1 MEMLSEML
9 RDPFFRCDSD
19 YHRDKFARCERL
31 ARCNNACHKVW
42 PRHGNPSTKWLEF
55 YITKSQFLVITPFS
69 SHLLSICAFHFYP
82 KQDTFWLL
90 QWSSCIS
97 HSIPHFSSSFA
108 HLDCWAIS
116 NWCRWFWGKT
126 CEPTF
131 ISKHQQMIGGKH
143 RRGVIANFGKQNL
156 PGVFDVQ
163 KLFLWR
169 SFVGRSDWHIKGA
182 LRKPF
187 WTKGMQERF
196 VQIGHHASAPYQ
208 NYKLEHVFFWDM
220 NDLGPPE

>member
-1 MEMLSEML
+1 ML

-31 ARCNNACHKVW
+31 ARCNNASHMVW

-55 YITKSQFLVITPFS
+55 YITKSQFLVITPCS
-69 SHLLSICAFHFYP
+69 SHLLSTCAFHFYP

-131 ISKHQQMIGGKH
+131 IFKHQQMIGGKH

-156 PGVFDVQ
+156 QESLMSKSRSYEGVLWEEVTDISGVRCASHSEPKACKKGLC
-163 KLFLWR
+163 KLATMHLHLMRITNLSTF
-169 SFVGRSDWHIKGA
+169 SFGTWMI
-182 LRKPF
+182 
-187 WTKGMQERF
+187 
-196 VQIGHHASAPYQ
+196 
-208 NYKLEHVFFWDM
+208 
-220 NDLGPPE
+220 